1 MRVDEHTIELAGS
14 PVFYRRAP
22 VPGGGSPPERAAP
35 LYLHGIPTSSDDWRE
50 LLARTGGVAPDL
62 PGFGRTGKGGQL
74 NLTLEG
80 HADFIEALL
89 AELEIE
95 RVQLVLHDWGAA
107 GGLVFAQRHPDRV
120 ERIVLANALPL
131 TGGFHWQGVA
141 RLWRR
146 PVLGELAMG
155 SVNRRLLARWLRRG
169 SAPGQSWPDERLS
182 AIWEQFDQ
190 GTQRAILRLHRDADE
205 PTLLAAGGGLSS
217 LTMPALVVW
226 GELDPWLP
234 GTFGQ
239 AYAETLPNATWHPVA
254 GAGHWPWLEDPD
266 VTERIAAFL
275 GGDL

>member
-1 MRVDEHTIELAGS
+1 VRVDEHTTELAGS
-14 PVFYRRAP
+14 PVFYRSAP
-22 VPGGGSPPERAAP
+22 APGAGSQAGRAAP
-35 LYLHGIPTSSDDWRE
+35 LYLHGVPTSSDDWRE

-95 RVQLVLHDWGAA
+95 RVQLVAHDWGAA

-131 TGGFHWQGVA
+131 TGGFSWQGLA
-141 RLWRR
+141 RIWRR

-169 SAPGQSWPDERLS
+169 GAHAQSWPDARVNE
-182 AIWEQFDQ
+182 IWEQFDQ
-190 GTQRAILRLHRDADE
+190 GTQRAILRLHRDAGE
-205 PTLLAAGGGLSS
+205 RTLLAAGAGLSS
-217 LTMPALVVW
+217 LTMPVLVVW

-239 AYAETLPNATWHPVA
+239 AYAETLPNATLHPLA
-254 GAGHWPWLEDPD
+254 DAGHWPWLEDP
-266 VTERIAAFL
+266 ELIARIAAFL
-275 GGDL
+275 DGDR